1 MSTLWVLIKRN
12 VKIFFKDK
20 GVLFPS
26 LIAPLILLFLF
37 ITFLGNVYKESFWV
51 SIPQGVEVNSRLVN
65 GYVGSFLLSSLLAVC
80 SVTVAF
86 CANMQ
91 MVSDK
96 VTGAACDI
104 SVSPCNQS
112 VVALSYYIATELIT
126 AAICFVA
133 LGVGFIYLS
142 AIGWYLSVAEAFL
155 IILDVFL
162 LTMFGTA
169 LSSVICRF
177 LKSQGGIA
185 AVSTI
190 VSAAYGFICG
200 AYMPVA
206 QFSPVIQ
213 KVIAFLPG
221 TYGTGLLRNHF
232 MGGIYR
238 ELSELFPAE
247 VITKMR
253 DSMDSNL
260 YFFANPVSIG
270 AMFAVLGIS
279 VGVLVGIFVLI
290 QVFAARRKNR

>member
-1 MSTLWVLIKRN
+1 
-12 VKIFFKDK
+12 
-20 GVLFPS
+20 
-26 LIAPLILLFLF
+26 
-37 ITFLGNVYKESFWV
+37 
-51 SIPQGVEVNSRLVN
+51 
-65 GYVGSFLLSSLLAVC
+65 
-80 SVTVAF
+80 
-86 CANMQ
+86 
-91 MVSDK
+91 
-96 VTGAACDI
+96 
-104 SVSPCNQS
+104 
-112 VVALSYYIATELIT
+112 
-126 AAICFVA
+126 
-133 LGVGFIYLS
+133 
-142 AIGWYLSVAEAFL
+142 
-155 IILDVFL
+155 
-162 LTMFGTA
+162 
-169 LSSVICRF
+169 
-177 LKSQGGIA
+177 
-185 AVSTI
+185 
-190 VSAAYGFICG
+190 
-200 AYMPVA
+200 MPVA